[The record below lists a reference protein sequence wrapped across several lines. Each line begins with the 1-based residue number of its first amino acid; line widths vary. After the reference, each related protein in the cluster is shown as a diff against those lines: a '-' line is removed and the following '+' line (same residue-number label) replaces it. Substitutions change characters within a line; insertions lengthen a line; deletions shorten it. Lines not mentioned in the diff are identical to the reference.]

1 MSDYDFW
8 WDFGDGTTIQ
18 SNNLNVF
25 HEYAANGLYTV
36 SLFATDLTNCWNT
49 LIETDYIYTTGL
61 NLVNQNE
68 LVSYQIHPNPTSDLI
83 TIQSETSMNNKFRI
97 FDQQGRQ
104 VMIGKLTG
112 KDTEVALDS
121 LSRGSY
127 TIQIEGNFKPAVII
141 KK

>member
-1 MSDYDFW
+1 MCIRDS
-8 WDFGDGTTIQ
+8 
-18 SNNLNVF
+18 
-25 HEYAANGLYTV
+25 
-36 SLFATDLTNCWNT
+36 
-49 LIETDYIYTTGL
+49 YTTGL

-112 KDTEVALDS
+112 KDTEVSLDS